1 MKKLI
6 AAVLVLGCASLAF
19 MGMSGTRETASPGQV
34 DFGAFAAPGNGAE
47 FVEVNLTSNLI
58 SLASKLFDKQ
68 EPDVAKLLTSVEL
81 VHVAV
86 IGLDDDN
93 KSDLRERAEKV
104 RKQMDGKGWERIV
117 AAQKDDKDVSVYLK
131 SQNKDTVQGIVV
143 MAMERGQKA
152 VFVNIVGDIKPEQI
166 AMLGETLHIDPL
178 KKLGESTQGLH
189 H

>member
-1 MKKLI
+1 MKKILP
-6 AAVLVLGCASLAF
+6 ALLVIGCASLAF
-19 MGMSGTRETASPGQV
+19 MGMSGTKESISAGQV

-68 EPDVAKLLTSVEL
+68 DPEVAKLLTSVEL

-86 IGLDDDN
+86 IGLDDEN
-93 KSDLRERAEKV
+93 RTDLRDRSEKV

-117 AAQKDDKDVSVYLK
+117 AAQKDGKDIGVYLK
-131 SQNKDTVQGIVV
+131 SKNKDTVQGIVV
-143 MAMERGQKA
+143 MAMEGGSKA

-178 KKLGESTQGLH
+178 KKLGESTRGLH
-189 H
+189 Q